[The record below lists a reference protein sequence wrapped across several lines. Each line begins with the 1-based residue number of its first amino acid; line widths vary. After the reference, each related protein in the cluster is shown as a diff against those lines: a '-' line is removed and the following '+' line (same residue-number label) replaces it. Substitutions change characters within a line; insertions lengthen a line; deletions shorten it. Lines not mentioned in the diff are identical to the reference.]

1 MTQSEIIKLFAAISA
16 AYPRDE
22 TFSAV
27 SERTARIWASLL
39 SDISSE
45 AALSALTSHMASSPF
60 PPTVADI
67 RKWALPTDGDDG
79 AAAWGRVME
88 AMRRYGSY
96 DPQGAKALMGGKAWE
111 LVRTLFPSWRHLCA
125 SENME
130 TNRAHFIRAW
140 DSRMEQERRLALLPP
155 QERMRIEKSC
165 TVGYLGR

>member
-1 MTQSEIIKLFAAISA
+1 
-16 AYPRDE
+16 
-22 TFSAV
+22 
-27 SERTARIWASLL
+27 
-39 SDISSE
+39 
-45 AALSALTSHMASSPF
+45 
-60 PPTVADI
+60 
-67 RKWALPTDGDDG
+67 
-79 AAAWGRVME
+79 ME

-96 DPQGAKALMGGKAWE
+96 DPQGAKALMGEKAWE